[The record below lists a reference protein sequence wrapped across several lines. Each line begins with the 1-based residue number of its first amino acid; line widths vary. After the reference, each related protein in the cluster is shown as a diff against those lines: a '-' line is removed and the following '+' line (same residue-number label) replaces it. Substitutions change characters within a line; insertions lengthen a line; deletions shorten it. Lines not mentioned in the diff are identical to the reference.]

1 MNESG
6 RRKLAG
12 AVISDEIAHQG
23 RTQDWA
29 AEQMGMA
36 PSSLH
41 ATILGE
47 AGVTPMR
54 LRSIAGTLGLPRRL
68 LTSIVDGDVAQI
80 RFIGDEEMRSTVR
93 SFDSAARVRVPCT
106 EVDGV
111 AGRASFP
118 ASRDSS
124 LCLESVA

>member
-12 AVISDEIAHQG
+12 TVVRDEIAHQG
-23 RTQDWA
+23 KTQDWA

-36 PSSLH
+36 TSSLH
-41 ATILGE
+41 AIILGE

-68 LTSIVDGDVAQI
+68 LTCIVDGDVAQI
-80 RFIGDEEMRSTVR
+80 RFIGDDEMRPSQRRTILEGLGR
-93 SFDSAARVRVPCT
+93 IEDAQYRARFR
-106 EVDGV
+106 
-111 AGRASFP
+111 
-118 ASRDSS
+118 
-124 LCLESVA
+124 